1 MEVLVGGEYSIHAM
15 DEAYV
20 HVLIEKPEGKRL
32 HERQR
37 RRWKDKLKIILKEK
51 EYERQFEHVD
61 ELACPMKDLDFLGQ
75 LKATH
80 RRPGL
85 SFDRFR

>member
-1 MEVLVGGEYSIHAM
+1 MEDLVGGDYSIHAM
-15 DEAYV
+15 DEAFV

-51 EYERQFEHVD
+51 GYERHCEHFD
-61 ELACPMKDLDFLGQ
+61 ELACPMKGLDFLGE

-80 RRPGL
+80 RRRGL